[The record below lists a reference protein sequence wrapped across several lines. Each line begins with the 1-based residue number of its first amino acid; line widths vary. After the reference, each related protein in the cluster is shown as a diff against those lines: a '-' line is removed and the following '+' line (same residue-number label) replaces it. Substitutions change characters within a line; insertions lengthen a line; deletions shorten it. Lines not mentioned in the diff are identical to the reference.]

1 MNSLRESMLIIV
13 MLKMKRVIV
22 VDESKWFKKIE
33 DFNSRAAMRQFRKDV
48 LNSKNI
54 LNSKVM
60 YVFSRFILTID

>member
-1 MNSLRESMLIIV
+1 MLIIV
-13 MLKMKRVIV
+13 MLKMKRVIAV
-22 VDESKWFKKIE
+22 NESKWLKKAE
-33 DFNSRAAMRQFRKDV
+33 DLNSRAAMRQFRKDV

>member
-13 MLKMKRVIV
+13 MLKMKRVIT
-22 VDESKWFKKIE
+22 VDESKWFKKVE
-33 DFNSRAAMRQFRKDV
+33 DLNSRAAMRQFREDV